1 MRKIF
6 LFATLAFAMITILL
20 AAGSCTKKVTTP
32 TPVQEE
38 LTVVIGSVSAKG
50 DTTIYLQTVV
60 KPH

>member
-1 MRKIF
+1 MRKLF
-6 LFATLAFAMITILL
+6 LFTALASAMATILL
-20 AAGSCTKKVTTP
+20 ASGSCTKKVTP
-32 TPVQEE
+32 PAPVEEE